1 MRYFI
6 LASHYRSPLNYSE
19 EHLDQARAALTRL
32 YTARARAHAGF
43 ARFDHARV
51 CRAFEAAMD
60 DDFNTPGAL
69 AVLFDLGAQCNR
81 WRREDPDRAA
91 TFAGQLLQLAGVLG
105 ILQDDPESRLQGS
118 GVGDGT
124 DAVPEEEI
132 AEWIAERNAARA
144 ARDWKE
150 ADRIRELLKR
160 RGVVLEDAPEGTLWR
175 RQ

>member
-1 MRYFI
+1 
-6 LASHYRSPLNYSE
+6 
-19 EHLDQARAALTRL
+19 
-32 YTARARAHAGF
+32 
-43 ARFDHARV
+43 
-51 CRAFEAAMD
+51 MD

-160 RGVVLEDAPEGTLWR
+160 RGVVLEDAPGARCGAVNDRNQARSCGCCRVVNDPR
-175 RQ
+175 RTSDQAPAER